1 MANYEE
7 QAAIIDRLFPE
18 AVKWRRQ
25 LHRNAQPSW
34 LEFYAT
40 GLIAEKLT
48 EWGYTVSLGK
58 DVVDADNILM
68 PPSSEKLEEQY
79 QWALAAGIKEEFIAP
94 AKNGL
99 TGVVA
104 VLKGNQPGP
113 TVGFRFDID
122 CNEVIEA
129 NDKDHRPAREGFM
142 SEQRGYAHMC
152 GHDVHTSIGLL
163 LARYFSENRS
173 CLNGTLKFIFQP
185 SEEGLAG
192 AAAMVP
198 TGIVDDLDYLFSGH
212 VGITLPE
219 IGQIAL
225 NVTDFYAMSRFKVTY
240 RGRPSHAALRPDEG
254 KNALLGA
261 CSAVT
266 NLYAIARHGDGA
278 SRINVGTLEAGTAWN
293 VIPDQA
299 CFRLETRGIS
309 TEINQYMIEKANE
322 VLKGAA
328 TMYGLEMEIELGAA
342 APGGVNTPELIV
354 MGTDL
359 ARQLPS
365 VKEII
370 PSAGLNAS
378 EDISLMMRRVQSQG
392 GKAMFALFGTP
403 VGGGHHNAAFD
414 VDESVIGNAVKFLVA
429 VQELVAR

>member
-1 MANYEE
+1 MVNYEE

-18 AVKWRRQ
+18 AVNWRRQ

-48 EWGYTVSLGK
+48 EWGYTVTLGK

-129 NDKDHRPAREGFM
+129 NDEDHRPAREGFM
-142 SEQRGYAHMC
+142 SEQQGYAHMC

-173 CLNGTLKFIFQP
+173 SLNGTLKFIFQP

-212 VGITLPE
+212 VGITLQE

-266 NLYAIARHGDGA
+266 NLYAIARHGVGA

-299 CFRLETRGIS
+299 RFRLETRGIS

-328 TMYGLEMEIELGAA
+328 IMYGLEMDIELGAA

-359 ARQLPS
+359 AGKLPS
-365 VKEII
+365 VQEII

-378 EDISLMMRRVQSQG
+378 EDVSLMMRRVQSQG
-392 GKAMFALFGTP
+392 GKALFALFGTP

>member
-1 MANYEE
+1 MINYEQ

-18 AVKWRRQ
+18 AVNWRRQ

-48 EWGYTVSLGK
+48 EWGYEISLGK
-58 DVVDADNILM
+58 DVVDANHILM
-68 PPSSEKLEEQY
+68 PPPSEKLVEQY

-104 VLKGNQPGP
+104 VLKGNLPGP

-122 CNEVIEA
+122 SNEVTEA
-129 NDKDHRPAREGFM
+129 DTKDHRPAREGFM

-152 GHDVHTSIGLL
+152 GHDAHTAIGLL

-173 CLNGTLKFIFQP
+173 TLTGTLKFIFQP

-198 TGIVDDLDYLFSGH
+198 TGIVDDLDFLFSGH
-212 VGITLPE
+212 VGITLQE
-219 IGQIAL
+219 IGQISL
-225 NVTDFYAMSRFKVTY
+225 NVTDFYAMSRFRITY

-278 SRINVGTLEAGTAWN
+278 SRINVGTFEAGTAWN
-293 VIPDQA
+293 VIPDRA
-299 CFRLETRGIS
+299 SFRLETRGVS
-309 TEINQYMIEKANE
+309 TEINHYMIEKANE
-322 VLKGAA
+322 VLNGAA
-328 TMYGLEMEIELGAA
+328 TMYGLVMEIEPGAA
-342 APGGVNTPELIV
+342 APGGVNTPELV
-354 MGTDL
+354 LMGTEL
-359 ARQLPS
+359 AQQLPS
-365 VKEII
+365 VKEIV

-378 EDISLMMRRVQSQG
+378 EDISLMMNRVQSQG
-392 GKAMFALFGTP
+392 GKAIFILFGTP
-403 VGGGHHNAAFD
+403 IGDGHHSTAFD
-414 VDESVIGNAVKFLVA
+414 VDELVIANAAKFLA
-429 VQELVAR
+429 AAHNLVTK

>member
-1 MANYEE
+1 MSNYEQ
-7 QAAIIDRLFPE
+7 QAAVIDRLFPE
-18 AVKWRRQ
+18 AVNWRRQ

-58 DVVDADNILM
+58 DVVDADKILM

-79 QWALAAGIKEEFIAP
+79 KWALAAGIKEEFIAP
-94 AKNGL
+94 AKKGL

-104 VLKGNQPGP
+104 VLKGKLPGP

-129 NDKDHRPAREGFM
+129 NSNDHRPAREGFM

-163 LARYFSENRS
+163 LARYYSENLNT
-173 CLNGTLKFIFQP
+173 LNGTVKFIFQP

-212 VGITLPE
+212 VGITLQE
-219 IGQIAL
+219 IGQISL
-225 NVTDFYAMSRFKVTY
+225 NVTDIYAMSRFKVTY

-299 CFRLETRGIS
+299 RFRLETRGIS
-309 TEINQYMIEKANE
+309 TEINQYMMQKANE

-328 TMYGLEMEIELGAA
+328 VMYGLEMEIEPGAS
-342 APGGVNTPELIV
+342 APGGVNTPELII
-354 MGTDL
+354 MGTEL
-359 ARQLPS
+359 AQQLPS

-370 PSAGLNAS
+370 PFAGLNAS
-378 EDISLMMRRVQSQG
+378 EDISLMMERVQSQG

-403 VGGGHHNAAFD
+403 VGGGHHNSAFD
-414 VDESVIGNAVKFLVA
+414 VDESVIGNAAKFLVA
-429 VQELVAR
+429 VQALVAR